1 MSTGASR
8 RIRRGWVLPPLL
20 AVALTVAAMQPTSG
34 QDGVIYSSGQNVAP
48 AFEGWEEN
56 PDGTFTMVFG
66 YFNRNWEEAV
76 DIPIGPNNSLEPG
89 GPDQG
94 QPTHFLPRRNRFWFR
109 IKVPKDFG
117 NKELVWTLT
126 ARGKTEKAYATL
138 KPEYVIDRL
147 LIMKEVGGVG
157 NNRETIKYVNNAA
170 PILRIEG
177 ETRRSAEVGKPL
189 DLVAFVSDDGIP
201 PAKPTARM
209 LTGLSRVAWGLRVAW
224 FVERGAGAVTFEPEQ
239 FKVYPDYVSGS
250 PWTPGWEAPPLPP
263 DGKVPVRVTF
273 STPGT
278 FVLRAM
284 AHDGG
289 LVTTQDVTVTVKGA
303 SPVSS
308 R

>member
-1 MSTGASR
+1 VS
-8 RIRRGWVLPPLL
+8 PLL
-20 AVALTVAAMQPTSG
+20 AIALALAIIKPISG
-34 QDGVIYSSGQNVAP
+34 QPDGVLYSSGQTVTP

-56 PDGTFTMVFG
+56 PDGTFNMVFG
-66 YFNRNWEEAV
+66 YFNRNLEEAIDV
-76 DIPIGPNNSLEPG
+76 PIGANNSIEPG

-117 NKELVWTLT
+117 KKELVWTLT
-126 ARGKTEKAYATL
+126 SRGRTEKAYATL

-147 LIMKEVGGVG
+147 LIMKETGGVG
-157 NNRETIKYVNNAA
+157 NNRETIKYIGNKA
-170 PILRIEG
+170 PVLKVEG
-177 ETRRSAEVGKPL
+177 DAQRSIEVGKPL
-189 DLVAFVSDDGIP
+189 DLVAVVSDDGIP
-201 PAKPTARM
+201 PPKPTALH

-224 FVERGAGAVTFEPEQ
+224 FVERGAGTVTFEPEQ
-239 FKVYPDYVSGS
+239 FKVYPDYLDGS
-250 PWTPGWEAPPLPP
+250 PWTPGWAAPPVPP
-263 DGKVPVRVTF
+263 DGKFPVRVTF

-289 LVTTQDVTVTVKGA
+289 LMTTQDVTVTVKEP
-303 SPVSS
+303 SRVSS